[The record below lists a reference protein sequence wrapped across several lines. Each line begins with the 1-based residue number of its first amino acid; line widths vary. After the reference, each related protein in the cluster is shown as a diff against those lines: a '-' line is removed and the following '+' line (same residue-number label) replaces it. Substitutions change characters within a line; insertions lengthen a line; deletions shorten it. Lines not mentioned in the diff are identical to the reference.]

1 MVALGE
7 GTRDIRCRGSYAMVA
22 NMKWVWEWSC
32 CCFHVVMLACQAPK
46 RARLAAS
53 PNINR
58 ESPLTNR
65 RGCRPSNAKEI
76 KTSMPA
82 GQKCMNDDRK
92 RVVGRTALLS
102 MCPCRLEESSS
113 QCRRLANGGL
123 NSHLGGGLPTNHL
136 RLEALALF
144 VTAGPA
150 PSFTVHRG
158 AGAGGE
164 SRTRNAFSSLSSL
177 QLSFQE
183 ATRPKN
189 W

>member
-53 PNINR
+53 PNINT

-102 MCPCRLEESSS
+102 MGRCRLEESSS
-113 QCRRLANGGL
+113 QCQTSGKRRPQFSPRRRAAGQSFAIG
-123 NSHLGGGLPTNHL
+123 SA
-136 RLEALALF
+136 RL
-144 VTAGPA
+144 VR
-150 PSFTVHRG
+150 HC
-158 AGAGGE
+158 
-164 SRTRNAFSSLSSL
+164 RTRPIFHGSPWCGCGWGKSDAQCILLAFLSSTL
-177 QLSFQE
+177 FS
-183 ATRPKN
+183 RGNSP
-189 W
+189 